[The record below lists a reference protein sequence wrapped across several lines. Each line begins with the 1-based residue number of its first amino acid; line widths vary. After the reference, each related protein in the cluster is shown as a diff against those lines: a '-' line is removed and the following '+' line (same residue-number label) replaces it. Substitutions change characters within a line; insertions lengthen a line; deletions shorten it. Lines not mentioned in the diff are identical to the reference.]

1 MAKEKK
7 SFLIYADLIHTVSK
21 MPKEKAGELLMHILE
36 YVNDM
41 NPQTDD
47 LIIQLTFEPIK
58 QQLKRDLVKYEKV
71 REKNKENAR
80 KRWDAVASDGMRV
93 DTKNADNDNDNDN
106 VKDIINNIID
116 YINTTLNKKFR
127 FNDKLRKQYNAR
139 LKEGYTEADIKRAI
153 DNAIAD
159 QFHKDSKY
167 KYLTP
172 EFFSRMDKLERWCN
186 SVTQEQ
192 SQNILIKQKEDLAKN
207 F

>member
-7 SFLIYADLIHTVSK
+7 SFLIYADLIHTVNK

-93 DTKNADNDNDNDN
+93 DAKNADNDNDNDN

-139 LKEGYTEADIKRAI
+139 LKEGYTETDIKRAI

-159 QFHKDSKY
+159 QFHKDNKY

-192 SQNILIKQKEDLAKN
+192 SQDLLTKQKEDLAKN